1 MTTLVN
7 EFGEPEKIQAPE
19 LDGVEIPNPEWAGG
33 EGTEVISL
41 APPALEDM
49 IYVIDGMTEALNDPV
64 SLSVDTMTE
73 NIDAL
78 RSISGASKEALV
90 AYIPVYIARVR
101 EMAEDLKLLRP
112 KKARKA
118 SSRAKGRKVAPK
130 YRNPD
135 TGDTWS
141 GRGPKPKWLEA
152 KIEAGRTLE
161 DLKV

>member
-19 LDGVEIPNPEWAGG
+19 MEEVEIPNPEWPVV
-33 EGTEVISL
+33 EGPEVIPFGQPTL
-41 APPALEDM
+41 DDMVVVIEDM
-49 IYVIDGMTEALNDPV
+49 MEVLNNPV

-78 RSISGASKEALV
+78 RRISGASQEALA
-90 AYIPVYIARVR
+90 AYIPVYTTRVR

-130 YRNPD
+130 YRDPD

-141 GRGPKPKWLEA
+141 GRGRKPKWLEA

>member
-1 MTTLVN
+1 MTTLVD
-7 EFGEPEKIQAPE
+7 EFGELEKIQAPE
-19 LDGVEIPNPEWAGG
+19 MEEVEIPNPEWPVG
-33 EGTEVISL
+33 EGPEVIPFGQPTL
-41 APPALEDM
+41 DDMVVVIEDM
-49 IYVIDGMTEALNDPV
+49 MEVLNDPA
-64 SLSVDTMTE
+64 SLSFDTMTE

-118 SSRAKGRKVAPK
+118 SSRAKGRKVVPK

-141 GRGPKPKWLEA
+141 GRGRKPKWLEA
-152 KIEAGRTLE
+152 KIEAGNTLE

>member
-1 MTTLVN
+1 MTTLVD
-7 EFGEPEKIQAPE
+7 EFGKPEKIQAPALE
-19 LDGVEIPNPEWAGG
+19 EIEIPDTVWEEG
-33 EGTEVISL
+33 ESQEVVSL
-41 APPALEDM
+41 VPPTLDDM

-78 RSISGASKEALV
+78 RTISGASQEALA
-90 AYIPVYIARVR
+90 AYIPVYTTRVR

-130 YRNPD
+130 YRDPD

-141 GRGPKPKWLEA
+141 GRGRKPKWLEA